1 MRRYSNKK
9 RKSHFRVPDI
19 CGIYLICF
27 ILGTLWLSPNSVYGI
42 ESLFIDKNLNIATK
56 KVVILPFDIHAKEDI
71 SYLKNKIPEVI
82 GQHLEKEGAVIVKP
96 AVSESELKK
105 LRQSIK
111 GIQDVA
117 VKSGA
122 DYAVWGSLTRIGQKF
137 SLDAKMTASK
147 GKDAPVAFFVE
158 GESIENLSAIVKEVA
173 SNFSIKIFK
182 REKVLQVRVTG
193 NKRIEADAIKGV
205 IKTKPGN
212 VYLAKSLSEDLKA
225 IYAMGYFDDIRIE
238 AEDNPGGRIITFRVK
253 EKATIR
259 NIVLKGNKVYEEKE
273 IKDALNIKGG
283 SVLNIFA
290 VKENLK
296 RIESLYKEKNY
307 HGVQVSYNIKDLNNN
322 QTDLEFIIEE
332 GEKIKIKSITLVG
345 NKEYPDK
352 KLKGIMKTTE
362 KGFWSWLTSSG
373 EFNKENLN
381 QDIAKVSAF
390 YHNNGFIET
399 RIGEPEVEYKGEWIY
414 ITLKIDE
421 GTQFKVGKVEVK
433 GDLIR
438 SEDELKK
445 DLKIADEIFCN
456 GEVLRKDV
464 LALNDIYADEGYAF
478 AEIAPRLDKDPV
490 NKIANIAYTIKKNK
504 QVYIERIII
513 AGNTKTR
520 DKIIRRELKIREQ
533 ELYNNSDLKRS
544 IRNLHRLDYFEDV
557 NVDRTEGSSDE
568 KVVLKIDVKEKATG
582 TFSFGGGYSSVEKA
596 FVMASVTQQN
606 LFGRGQILQL
616 KGEVGGTSD
625 RYTLSFTEPWLFDI
639 PLSAGFDLYNWR
651 RDYDTYDKDSK
662 GGGIRF
668 GYPVFDYTR
677 LYLSYSYDI
686 ADIENVT
693 DEASNSVIEMEGR
706 NVMSSVATTLSYDSR
721 DKVFNPTE
729 GGDHSLT
736 FQYAGIGGDI
746 AFTKYSGELGQY
758 IPLFWETVGFVHAK
772 GGYVREGSDG
782 KLPDYERFYLGGMNS
797 LRGFDW
803 RDICSLDE
811 NGDEIGGD
819 KFVQFNLE
827 FLVPLIKKAGL
838 VGVLFYDTGNVF
850 NNGEEI
856 EFESLRKSAG
866 FGFRWYS
873 PMGPIRI
880 ENGYILD
887 PEEGESSSGK
897 WEFTM
902 GGSF

>member
-1 MRRYSNKK
+1 MKKYLNKNRRLYFGRS
-9 RKSHFRVPDI
+9 DI
-19 CGIYLICF
+19 RGISVICF
-27 ILGTLWLSPNSVYGI
+27 ILSTLCLFPNQIYAI
-42 ESLFIDKNLNIATK
+42 ENLFIDRNMNIVTK
-56 KVVILPFDIHAKEDI
+56 RIVILPFDIHAQEDI
-71 SYLKNKIPEVI
+71 SYLNNKIPEVI

-96 AVSESELKK
+96 AVSDAELQK
-105 LRQSIK
+105 LKQNLK
-111 GIQDVA
+111 GIQSIA

-122 DYAVWGSLTRIGQKF
+122 DYAIWGSMTRIGQKF
-137 SLDAKMTASK
+137 SLDAKITAAK
-147 GKDAPVAFFVE
+147 GKDAPGAFFTE
-158 GESIENLSAIVKEVA
+158 GENIENLSAIVREVA
-173 SNFSIKIFK
+173 NNFSIKIFK

-193 NKRIEADAIKGV
+193 NRRIEADAIKGV

-259 NIVLKGNKVYEEKE
+259 NILLKGNKVYEEKE
-273 IKDALNIKGG
+273 IQDALNIKTG
-283 SVLNIFA
+283 SVLNIFEI
-290 VKENLK
+290 KENVK

-307 HGVQVSYNIKDLNNN
+307 HEVKVSYDVKELNNN
-322 QTDLEFIIEE
+322 QTDVEFVIEE
-332 GEKIKIKSITLVG
+332 GKKIRIKSITLSG
-345 NKEYPDK
+345 NKAYPDK
-352 KLKGIMKTTE
+352 KLKGMMKTDE

-381 QDIAKVSAF
+381 NDIAKVAAF
-390 YHNNGFIET
+390 YHNNGFIEA
-399 RIGEPEVEYKGEWIY
+399 RIGEPDVEYKEDWIY
-414 ITLKIDE
+414 ITLKIEE
-421 GTQFKVGKVEVK
+421 GPQFKVGKVEVK

-438 SEDELKK
+438 TEAELKK

-464 LALNDIYADEGYAF
+464 LTLNDIYADEGYAF
-478 AEIAPRLDKDPV
+478 AEIAPRLDKDPAQG
-490 NKIANIAYTIKKNK
+490 IANIAYVIKQNK
-504 QVYIERIII
+504 QVYIERILI

-520 DKIIRRELKIREQ
+520 DKIIRRELKVREQ
-533 ELYNNSDLKRS
+533 ELYSNSDLKRS
-544 IRNLHRLDYFEDV
+544 IRNLYRLDYFETVD
-557 NVDRTEGSSDE
+557 VDRTEGSSDD
-568 KVVLKIDVKEKATG
+568 KVVLKVDVKEKPTG

-596 FVMASVTQQN
+596 FAMASVTQRN

-616 KGEVGGTSD
+616 KAEVGGTSD

-651 RDYDTYDKDSK
+651 RDYDTYDKNSK

-677 LYLSYSYDI
+677 LYLSYSYDVG
-686 ADIENVT
+686 DIENVT
-693 DEASNSVIEMEGR
+693 EEASKSVADMEGR
-706 NVMSSVATTLSYDSR
+706 NVMSSVATTLHYDSR
-721 DKVFNPTE
+721 DKMFNPTE
-729 GGDHSLT
+729 GADHSLT
-736 FQYAGIGGDI
+736 LQYA
-746 AFTKYSGELGQY
+746 GELGQY
-758 IPLFWETVGFVHAK
+758 VPLFWDTVGFVHAK

-811 NGDEIGGD
+811 NGDKIGGD

-838 VGVLFYDTGNVF
+838 VGVIFYDTGNVF
-850 NNGEEI
+850 NNGEDI
-856 EFESLRKSAG
+856 ELGTLRKSAG

-873 PMGPIRI
+873 PMGPIRV

-887 PEEGESSSGK
+887 PKEGESSSGK

-902 GGSF
+902 GGAF